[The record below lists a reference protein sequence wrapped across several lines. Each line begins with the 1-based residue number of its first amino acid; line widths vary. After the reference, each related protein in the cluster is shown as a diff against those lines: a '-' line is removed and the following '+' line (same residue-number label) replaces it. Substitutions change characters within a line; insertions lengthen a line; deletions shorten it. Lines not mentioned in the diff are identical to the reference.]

1 MATPMRISCDWA
13 RLEKTRARKVRPR
26 RFITHPPL
34 GFADGLYKRPTLPT
48 SFVYM
53 LEKAIRAAEAVIYYA
68 SGALMLALTA
78 VILYAVVARYFFNAA
93 PAWSDEVPRVI
104 FLWGTYIGM
113 ALAARRGQSLRV
125 TFVLERLPPLGRLW
139 LEMFM
144 HVSIFVMLAF
154 LLWYNVPVIQLGG
167 QTQMLATQWAA

>member
-1 MATPMRISCDWA
+1 
-13 RLEKTRARKVRPR
+13 
-26 RFITHPPL
+26 
-34 GFADGLYKRPTLPT
+34 
-48 SFVYM
+48 M
-53 LEKAIRAAEAVIYYA
+53 LEKAVRALEALIYWA
-68 SGALMLALTA
+68 SALLMLALTA

-104 FLWGTYIGM
+104 FLWGTYIGI
-113 ALAARRGQSLRV
+113 ALAARRDQSLRV

-154 LLWYNVPVIQLGG
+154 LLWFNVPVIDLGR
-167 QTQMLATQWAA
+167 QTKMLATQWSDAIRFWPLSVGCVLIGLYQVRLVLKSIQEYHGR